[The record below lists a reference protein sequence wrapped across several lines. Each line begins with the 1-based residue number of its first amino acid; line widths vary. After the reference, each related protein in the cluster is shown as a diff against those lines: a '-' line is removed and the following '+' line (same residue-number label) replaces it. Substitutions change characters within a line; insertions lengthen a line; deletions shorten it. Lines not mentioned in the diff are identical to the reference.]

1 MSKHK
6 FSMKKRNR
14 KTEKNTKNISPFSK
28 KKTKS
33 GNK

>member
-6 FSMKKRNR
+6 FSMKKKR
-14 KTEKNTKNISPFSK
+14 KTEKNTKEYFALFK

>member
-6 FSMKKRNR
+6 FSMKKKQEDR
-14 KTEKNTKNISPFSK
+14 KNTKEYFALSK
-28 KKTKS
+28 KSRS